1 MKHTLLRTIL
11 CTALSQLIILPAN
24 AQSCEFRDTTLNLH
38 FGTNEQP
45 EEIRMSFLPNYK
57 YVTGKCPDDGY
68 YTYATQTS
76 GCFNNDWHTL
86 TEDHTHNDV
95 NGKFLLVNA
104 AERPGPFFICYPGK
118 LKPNT
123 KYEFSV
129 WLMNICRTNSGC
141 PPLSPDINI
150 SIESE
155 DGRKIAEFNTGS
167 LTRTATPHWALYNGM
182 FSTGANT
189 DRMMLIMNDKNR
201 GGCGNDFALDDIM
214 IRECYPIE
222 EKKSAPPPVEK
233 RTAPVT
239 QQAPVLPDPEKSLN
253 KKQINPAPVSSIPPS
268 GNPKTPAGIN
278 ERNWETKTPLP
289 ILNRAN
295 PVISQIKT
303 KATILQV
310 ALYDNGQID
319 GDTVSIYHNNK
330 LVAEKVGLSASPIRL
345 SINVSKSEPHHE
357 LIMVAENLGS
367 IPPNT
372 SLMIVTGA
380 GKRQEIFISSS
391 EESNAR
397 ILIDLSE

>member
-1 MKHTLLRTIL
+1 
-11 CTALSQLIILPAN
+11 
-24 AQSCEFRDTTLNLH
+24 
-38 FGTNEQP
+38 
-45 EEIRMSFLPNYK
+45 
-57 YVTGKCPDDGY
+57 
-68 YTYATQTS
+68 
-76 GCFNNDWHTL
+76 
-86 TEDHTHNDV
+86 
-95 NGKFLLVNA
+95 
-104 AERPGPFFICYPGK
+104 
-118 LKPNT
+118 
-123 KYEFSV
+123 
-129 WLMNICRTNSGC
+129 
-141 PPLSPDINI
+141 
-150 SIESE
+150 
-155 DGRKIAEFNTGS
+155 
-167 LTRTATPHWALYNGM
+167 
-182 FSTGANT
+182 
-189 DRMMLIMNDKNR
+189 MNDKNR

-233 RTAPVT
+233 KTAPFT
-239 QQAPVLPDPEKSLN
+239 QQAPVLPEPEKSLN

-372 SLMIVTGA
+372 SV
-380 GKRQEIFISSS
+380 IS
-391 EESNAR
+391 
-397 ILIDLSE
+397 